1 MLYPIPSGSGCFCPI
16 LPLFCYGTDSTEEG
30 ETVPTLE
37 LISKEKNVF
46 GDMYYYIRD
55 SNGVTNR
62 VYEDDLDA
70 FLKKNGATELR
81 RGRAYRYP
89 KKRSVER

>member
-1 MLYPIPSGSGCFCPI
+1 MLYPIASGSGCFYPI
-16 LPLFCYGTDSTEEG
+16 LPFFCYGTDSTEEG
-30 ETVPTLE
+30 ETVPSLE

-62 VYEDDLDA
+62 VYEADVDA

-89 KKRSVER
+89 KKRSMER